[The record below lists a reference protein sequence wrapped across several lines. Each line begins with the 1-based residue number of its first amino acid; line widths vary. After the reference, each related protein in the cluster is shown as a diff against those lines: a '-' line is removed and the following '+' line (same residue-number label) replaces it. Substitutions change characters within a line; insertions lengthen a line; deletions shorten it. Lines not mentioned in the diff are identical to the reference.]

1 MASLP
6 PTTLPNPTTSIPRPS
21 GRSSTPGGPISR
33 QGRGTPRRSSS
44 RSIKRKKFDDEL
56 VESSLKKASKQR
68 VDVTGLEKDV
78 KRPLPTGK
86 GPSRKQRKS
95 KNLQVNKEFGRW
107 RPADDLALITAIQQV
122 IKDNI
127 LKPGQYV
134 NFY

>member
-6 PTTLPNPTTSIPRPS
+6 PTTLPNPPAPIARPS
-21 GRSSTPGGPISR
+21 GRSTNPGAPISR

-78 KRPLPTGK
+78 KRPLV
-86 GPSRKQRKS
+86 R
-95 KNLQVNKEFGRW
+95 
-107 RPADDLALITAIQQV
+107 
-122 IKDNI
+122 
-127 LKPGQYV
+127 
-134 NFY
+134 